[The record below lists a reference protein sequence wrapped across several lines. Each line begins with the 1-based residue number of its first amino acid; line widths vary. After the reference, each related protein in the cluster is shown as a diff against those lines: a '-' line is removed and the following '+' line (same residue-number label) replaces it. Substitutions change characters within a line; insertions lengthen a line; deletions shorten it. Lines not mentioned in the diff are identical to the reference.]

1 MIFDT
6 HAHVFV
12 RGLPL
17 AQHCRYVPDYDATP
31 GNYIAHLDRFG
42 IDMGILV
49 QPSFLGTDNHYMLE
63 ALRRYPTRLRGVAVV
78 EPGIARAELDAMEES
93 GVIGIRLNLIGTDLP
108 DLTLPEWQKLF
119 GHIKALGWHVELH
132 REARDLPDLI
142 RPLLKAEVK
151 IVVDHFGLPSQEYKQ
166 NDPGFQ
172 FLLKH
177 AATHKIWLKLSG
189 AYHNGNPATADKNVA
204 PLIPLLLQEFGASHL
219 LWGSDWPHT
228 RFENIF
234 NYQKT
239 FDLFKHQIPDEEIRQ
254 EILSIGAGLL
264 ID

>member
-12 RGLPL
+12 QGLPL

-31 GNYIAHLDRFG
+31 EDYIAQLDRFG
-42 IDMGILV
+42 IDVGVLV

-63 ALRRYPTRLRGVAVV
+63 ALRRYPTRFRGVAVV
-78 EPGIARAELDAMEES
+78 DLNITRSELDEMAKL
-93 GVIGIRLNLIGTDLP
+93 GVIGIRLNLIGTELP
-108 DLTLPEWQKLF
+108 NLAITEWHILL

-132 REARDLPDLI
+132 RTASDLPDLI
-142 RPLLKAEVK
+142 RELLKAEIK

-172 FLLKH
+172 FLLNN
-177 AATHKIWLKLSG
+177 AASNKIWIKLSG
-189 AYHNGNPATADKNVA
+189 AYRNGGAATAEQNVA
-204 PLIPLLLQEFGASHL
+204 SLIPLLLQYFDPSHL

-228 RFENIF
+228 RFENTF
-234 NYQKT
+234 SYQKA
-239 FDLFKHQIPDEEIRQ
+239 FNLLKQEIPDEGIRKK
-254 EILSIGAGLL
+254 ILSTSAELL
-264 ID
+264 IN